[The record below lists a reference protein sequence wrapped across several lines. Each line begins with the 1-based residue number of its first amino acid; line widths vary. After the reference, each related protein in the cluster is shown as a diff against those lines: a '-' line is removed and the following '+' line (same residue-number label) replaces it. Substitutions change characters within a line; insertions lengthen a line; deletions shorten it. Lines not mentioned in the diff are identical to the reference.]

1 MSRSVAEIKKH
12 LDESQQVMLVWE
24 KVVDY
29 LSACVDTEAREARS
43 SIVGSRES
51 PPVPQELVERIIQG
65 IETEKIEPLRAEIE
79 ALENLPVMEIKHGAE
94 KGERSEARPKTNPK
108 RVRVVAKPG

>member
-1 MSRSVAEIKKH
+1 MGRSVAEIRRH
-12 LDESQQVMLVWE
+12 LDESQHVMLVWE

-43 SIVGSRES
+43 NIVGSREAT
-51 PPVPQELVERIIQG
+51 PVPQGII
-65 IETEKIEPLRAEIE
+65 EKILQDIEAEKIAPLRAEIA
-79 ALENLPVMEIKHGAE
+79 ALENLPVMEIKHGNE
-94 KGERSEARPKTNPK
+94 KSERPAARSKADAK